1 MSKFDIGVGEAFPL
15 DESQAGDED
24 CRHHGR
30 HHRHHHDHEH
40 HHRHDHE
47 GHHHGRHH
55 HGHHHHA
62 HMAALAMFFA
72 RAYRGR
78 MRNPAEPE

>member
-1 MSKFDIGVGEAFPL
+1 MSKFDIGVGEDFPL
-15 DESQAGDED
+15 DEGQPQDD
-24 CRHHGR
+24 CGGHRGR
-30 HHRHHHDHEH
+30 HHRHHHHEH
-40 HHRHDHE
+40 HHDHE

-62 HMAALAMFFA
+62 HMAALAMLFA